1 MRISDWSS
9 DVCSSDLAIDRPPYD
24 GQLTALDGGL
34 RHVVECEHDAVRRLI
49 EEAHQLLVAVV
60 IVEASTGEQHRAV
73 EQLLLETR
81 FVGND
86 RFLNDRTIKS
96 EERRGG
102 KERGRTCRSGWT
114 A

>member
-73 EQLLLETR
+73 EQLLLKTR

-86 RFLNDRTIKS
+86 RFLNDGTIFTDRARKS
-96 EERRGG
+96 LV
-102 KERGRTCRSGWT
+102 
-114 A
+114 